1 MITVAD
7 FITESQDDFNSPTT
21 STFVSRMGDCRNTL
35 SMLEE
40 ALDTD
45 RGCLTKMKRSIR
57 SIQSSGN
64 EHVTD
69 MMTLSETLEKLG
81 ANAFSKEKEPELG
94 TAFLKFSVIIKELAA
109 LMKNLVHNINNII
122 IFPLD
127 ALLKGDLKGQK
138 GDLKKPFEKAWKEYE
153 SKFSKIE
160 KEKKQQAKDAGLI
173 RTEVTGAETAE
184 EMEKERRMFQH
195 CMCEYLIKVNE
206 IKAKKG
212 VELVQHL
219 VEFFHAQSNFY
230 QEGSK
235 TVETFRNYMETLSS
249 QVQKIKTEQDE
260 EKRNLQSLRTLLK
273 GSLTTSLGRDPQ
285 QGYALH
291 QLETDVSHGT
301 TKDGFLH
308 KKAEKGM
315 RLYQKR
321 RCIVKDGYLS
331 IAHSTSTKDPVK
343 LNLLTCQ
350 VKPSKEEAS
359 KKYFDL
365 VARDRTY
372 HFMAETEEEAT
383 EWISVLNNS
392 KKNALE
398 VVFDGDT
405 KKNSLQEL
413 TQNIVTEITKL
424 NGNNT
429 CCDCNSEDPKWLST
443 NLGIL
448 TCIECSGIHR
458 EMGVHISRVQ
468 SLELDRLTTAQ
479 LVIAR
484 NMGNATF
491 NEVFE
496 GSLQLDMKPTKA
508 STMEVRKNFI
518 QAKYIDHKYALK
530 VSSSQS
536 ESMQDIKKAVTTSD
550 MSLLLRV
557 FTDGVDLASAIT
569 DQLKQKTALHLAVE
583 KQGKRNLHIV
593 DFIVQN
599 SRNLDVKT
607 RDGNTPLHL
616 CAIQDKQESMKVI
629 LKGKGNI
636 TAVNDSGETA
646 LDLVKR
652 FHFWECKELLEQAA
666 EEKFSQCEN
675 VDIEWC
681 LSTANGNDAVDFSDD
696 ELDDNRTPSRR
707 RPNSV
712 MPGAPISPR
721 IHQRHSTERRERS
734 GSDGT
739 DGDAFVLTRPTHAPP
754 IPPRRTAPV
763 HKKKLTAPLA
773 PNGHK
778 RTTSDTFL
786 NQVLP
791 VPPVRGSS
799 VAGKLEKD
807 DSMPPPLA
815 PKPSGISHGRPAS
828 LHGRPPIIPPRDFS
842 KSAENLPQV
851 TSKSVSRQ
859 GSVSEQEEIVRP
871 TVAPP
876 AIPTQATHRQSTL
889 QRPSCPPP
897 PSPQP
902 QVTVDRPSP
911 KMYLQSQ
918 KKRVKA
924 LYDCQADYDDELT
937 FNDGE
942 IIIVIG
948 EADKEWWIGEIEGEP
963 TRRGV
968 FPVSFVSPPI

>member
-7 FITESQDDFNSPTT
+7 FISESQDDFNSPTT

-35 SMLEE
+35 SVLEE

-45 RGCLTKMKRSIR
+45 RGCLSKMKRSIR

-64 EHVTD
+64 EHVND

-94 TAFLKFSVIIKELAA
+94 TAFLKFSVIIKELAS
-109 LMKNLVHNINNII
+109 LMKNLVQNINNII
-122 IFPLD
+122 MFPLD

-138 GDLKKPFEKAWKEYE
+138 GDLKKPFEKAWKEYDT
-153 SKFSKIE
+153 KFSKIE

-173 RTEVTGAETAE
+173 RTEVTGAEIAE

-195 CMCEYLIKVNE
+195 CMCEYLLKVND
-206 IKAKKG
+206 IKAKKS

-249 QVQKIKTEQDE
+249 QLQKIKTEQDE
-260 EKRNLQSLRTLLK
+260 EKRRLQGLRTTLK
-273 GSLTTSLGRDPQ
+273 GSLTTSLGRDTQ
-285 QGYALH
+285 QGYTLH

-301 TKDGFLH
+301 FKDGFLH

-321 RCIVKDGYLS
+321 KCTVKDGYLS

-350 VKPSKEEAS
+350 VKPSKEESS

-424 NGNNT
+424 PGNHI

-484 NMGNATF
+484 KMGNATF
-491 NEVFE
+491 NEVLE
-496 GSLQLDMKPTKA
+496 GSLQLDMKPVKG
-508 STMEVRKNFI
+508 SSMEMRKDFI
-518 QAKYIDHKYALK
+518 HAKYIDHKYALK
-530 VSSSQS
+530 VANVGDSL
-536 ESMQDIKKAVTTSD
+536 QDLKKAVTTSD
-550 MSLLLRV
+550 LSLLLRV
-557 FTDGVDLASAIT
+557 FTDGTDLTSVS

-599 SRNLDVKT
+599 SRNLDVKM
-607 RDGNTPLHL
+607 RDGNSPLHL
-616 CAIQDKQESMKVI
+616 CAIQDKQESMKLL
-629 LKGKGNI
+629 LKAKANI
-636 TAVNDSGETA
+636 SMANDSGESA
-646 LDLVKR
+646 LDLANR
-652 FHFWECKELLEQAA
+652 FHFWECKELLEQAI
-666 EEKFSQCEN
+666 EDKFIQCEN

-681 LSTANGNDAVDFSDD
+681 LSTANGDDAVDFSDD
-696 ELDDNRTPSRR
+696 DLDENRTTPSRR

-712 MPGAPISPR
+712 MPSGSVSPR
-721 IHQRHSTERRERS
+721 FHHRSSSDRRDRLQ
-734 GSDGT
+734 SDST
-739 DGDAFVLTRPTHAPP
+739 DGEASTSVLTRPSHAPP
-754 IPPRRTAPV
+754 VPPRRTAQV
-763 HKKKLTAPLA
+763 QKKKPTALNA

-778 RTTSDTFL
+778 RTTSDTFI

-799 VAGKLEKD
+799 VTGKLDKD
-807 DSMPPPLA
+807 DPMPPPLA
-815 PKPSGISHGRPAS
+815 PKPTCVSHGRPAS
-828 LHGRPPIIPPRDFS
+828 LHGRPPVIPPRALS
-842 KSAENLPQV
+842 KSTENLPQM
-851 TSKSVSRQ
+851 TSRSVARQ
-859 GSVSEQEEIVRP
+859 GSITEHDGIVRP
-871 TVAPP
+871 SVAPP
-876 AIPTQATHRQSTL
+876 AIPVQRQSTL
-889 QRPSCPPP
+889 QRPTCPPP

-902 QVTVDRPSP
+902 QVTVDKPSP
-911 KMYLQSQ
+911 KMYSQAQ

-924 LYDCQADYDDELT
+924 LYDCQADYEDELT
-937 FNDGE
+937 FQDGE

-968 FPVSFVSPPI
+968 FPVSFVSPPL